1 MNELLNVSN
10 PKMKIDG
17 VLNNAKANREKKMEE
32 LKKEIMSLDTQ
43 MKDEKYY
50 MQPESVDGMSAEEL
64 GLAIIYIISSVFDG
78 FSSAAA
84 RLRNQT
90 NQKLDQMGGANTDAD
105 AKELDKV
112 STNADKLSKIANKA
126 KERTTDLAKQVQS
139 GELVKNVQAKSS
151 ELAKQAQSG
160 ELVKN
165 AQAKSSELA
174 KQAQAKSSELAKQA
188 QAKSSELAKQVQS
201 GELVNKIKATSGDFA
216 KNIRTKSTEMANKIR
231 QQSLGHDDGSSVTS
245 KLSDLGKASVKTG
258 IKWSENFIS
267 FMIDMG
273 MKLSGNDKI
282 LDTPLDELSPEL
294 NKQIILLAGVLTELS
309 ENPATHEAIKEIAE
323 AIAIS
328 VVEILQDIQP
338 SLDKITDQAL
348 EMLDE
353 VGDKSVRGFTST
365 GISVMQA
372 FLAEIPWVGG
382 IIDLFIAFGKGFNAI
397 MQTYK
402 VVVDRGGKLG
412 VQTAKAAVNTEQSVV
427 KGKERIENATDK
439 AMETIKD
446 SRADKVNKEVT
457 QSGGEY
463 ISCKRTNNRIKMGGK
478 RLKKTMKLFHSTL
491 PKLKYPLS
499 SCYNKQK
506 SGKKSRKR

>member
-174 KQAQAKSSELAKQA
+174 KQAQAKSSELAKQ
-188 QAKSSELAKQVQS
+188 VQS

-231 QQSLGHDDGSSVTS
+231 QHSLGHDDGSSVTS